1 VDEARFEQL
10 VAEALD
16 SLPEEFLARLDN
28 VEVVIDE
35 SPSAEDMAKADMEG
49 EDPDSLLGLYI
60 GIPLTER
67 GGFYAGVLPDRISLF
82 RRSIMAAAGG
92 DPETIKEE
100 VRHTVVHEIAHF
112 YGLSDERIDELGWG

>member
-1 VDEARFEQL
+1 MDEARFEEL

-35 SPSAEDMAKADMEG
+35 SPSAEDMAEADMEG

-82 RRSIMAAAGG
+82 RRSIVAAAGG

-112 YGLSDERIDELGWG
+112 YGLSEERIDELGWG

>member
-1 VDEARFEQL
+1 MDEARFEQL

-35 SPSAEDMAKADMEG
+35 SPSAEDMAEADMEG

-60 GIPLTER
+60 GVPLTER

-82 RRSIMAAAGG
+82 RRSIVASAGG

-100 VRHTVVHEIAHF
+100 VRHTVVHEIGHF
-112 YGLSDERIDELGWG
+112 YGLSEERIDELGWG

>member
-1 VDEARFEQL
+1 VDEARFEEL

-35 SPSAEDMAKADMEG
+35 SPSAEDMAEADMEG

-82 RRSIMAAAGG
+82 RRSIVTAAGG

-112 YGLSDERIDELGWG
+112 YGLSEERIDELGWG

>member
-1 VDEARFEQL
+1 M

-16 SLPEEFLARLDN
+16 SLPEKFLARLDN

-35 SPSAEDMAKADMEG
+35 SPSAEDMAEADMEG

-60 GIPLTER
+60 GVPLTER

-82 RRSIMAAAGG
+82 RRSIVAAARG

-100 VRHTVVHEIAHF
+100 VRHTVVHEIGHF
-112 YGLSDERIDELGWG
+112 YGLSEERIDELGWG